1 MPVERAGYGVEA
13 EQRSDATVD
22 AVQGDH
28 AALCFAGCAP
38 GGGLGRQATGAVGLH
53 QHRGSHQTDAAGA
66 CSRQRRSAA
75 GERAELAGER
85 QRHAV
90 HAGVQSRP
98 PGAGAPGSMSRTYS
112 RRPWHNIARPPNA
125 TCAVSWATSWSMG
138 SHDGT
143 LAPCVSRPPSA
154 AESAKSRLCGWLTRS
169 RRSMVQPQLGAVSAF
184 LLKSP
189 WQRRGGM
196 HTAKAARH
204 MHQMHTV
211 GTCTIGGAPG

>member
-66 CSRQRRSAA
+66 CSRQRRGAA

-98 PGAGAPGSMSRTYS
+98 PGAGPPGPCPGHTAVTLAQHCAPAQRHVRGEL
-112 RRPWHNIARPPNA
+112 
-125 TCAVSWATSWSMG
+125 ATSWSMG
-138 SHDGT
+138 SHDDT
-143 LAPCVSRPPSA
+143 LPPCVSRPPSA

-189 WQRRGGM
+189 WQRRGGL